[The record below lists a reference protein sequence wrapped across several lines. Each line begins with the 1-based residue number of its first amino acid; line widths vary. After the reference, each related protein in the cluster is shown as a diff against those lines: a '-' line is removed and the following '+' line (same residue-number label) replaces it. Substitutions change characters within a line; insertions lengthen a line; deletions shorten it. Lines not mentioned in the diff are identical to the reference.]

1 VLDRQEV
8 ERRGLERVVFFSD
21 AVFAIAATL
30 LVIDLRLP
38 EGLASLSDSDF
49 NVELGKLLPRVLIYV
64 LSFAMVGLYWLVHWV
79 RFQMIDRIDARLVVL
94 NLILLGAVALIPFPT
109 ALIGEHG
116 DRPAA
121 VIIYA
126 LTLAAAGILGPV
138 TWIHAARAGL
148 IRDDIPPQ
156 LVRLGTLRGISAPAV
171 LLGSLFLLPFVGAGW
186 VEASWLLIFVVQGLV
201 TRRMATFDDAAEDEP
216 TAS

>member
-1 VLDRQEV
+1 VADRDEIDG
-8 ERRGLERVVFFSD
+8 RSLERVVFFSD

-49 NVELGKLLPRVLIYV
+49 NAELGKLLPRVLIYL

-79 RFQMIDRIDARLVVL
+79 RFQMIVRVDSRLVVL
-94 NLILLGAVALIPFPT
+94 NLLLLGAVALIPFPT

-126 LTLAAAGILGPV
+126 VTLAAAGILGPV
-138 TWIHAARAGL
+138 TWVHAARAGL
-148 IRDDIPPQ
+148 IRADVPPQ
-156 LVRLGTLRGISAPAV
+156 VIRLGTLRGISAPVV
-171 LLGSLFLLPFVGAGW
+171 LLGSLLLLPIVGAGW
-186 VEASWLLIFVVQGLV
+186 VEASWLLNFVVQGLV
-201 TRRMATFDDAAEDEP
+201 TRRMARLEDTEELEQP
-216 TAS
+216 VS

>member
-1 VLDRQEV
+1 VVDRREI
-8 ERRGLERVVFFSD
+8 ETRGLERVVFFSD

-38 EGLASLSDSDF
+38 EGLANVSDSDF
-49 NVELGKLLPRVLIYV
+49 NLELGKLLPRVLIYV

-79 RFQMIDRIDARLVVL
+79 RFQMIDRIDARLVIL
-94 NLILLGAVALIPFPT
+94 NLLLLGTVALIPFPT

-116 DRPAA
+116 DRPVA
-121 VIIYA
+121 VVIYA

-138 TWIHAARAGL
+138 TWIYADRAGL

-156 LVRLGTLRGISAPAV
+156 VVRLGTLRGMSAPVV
-171 LLGSLFLLPFVGAGW
+171 LLGSLSLLPFVGAGW
-186 VEASWLLIFVVQGLV
+186 VEASWLLIFVFQGLV
-201 TRRMATFDDAAEDEP
+201 TRRMARFDDAAEAEP
-216 TAS
+216 PAS